1 MLGYIIQRSL
11 QGIVVLLGLSLL
23 VFAGVYAIGNPV
35 YILID
40 PRASPEQIEA
50 TIRSLGLDQPLWR
63 QYLIFLS
70 NAIQGE
76 LGQSFLTNR
85 PALTVI
91 LERLPATL
99 ELAFMAML
107 VAIVIGF
114 PLGLIAGM
122 RAGSPVDQFIM
133 TVSILGFSMPSFWL
147 GMLLIMVLAIELQI
161 LPTIGRGETIEI
173 LGVPVSILT
182 WDGLQHIVMPA
193 LNLAVFQASLIIRLA
208 RSAVR
213 EHLQLD
219 YVKYARARGLSPRR
233 IMSVHI
239 LKNILI
245 PIVTVMGVQ
254 FGMLIA
260 FTVVT
265 ETVFAWPGIGKL
277 IIDSI
282 ANLDRPV
289 IVAYVLVTATLFI
302 VINLCVDL
310 AYAIL
315 DPRIRLTSQP

>member
-11 QGIVVLLGLSLL
+11 QGIVVLLALSLL

-70 NAIQGE
+70 NAVQGE
-76 LGQSFLTNR
+76 LGNSFLTNR

-91 LERLPATL
+91 FERLPATL
-99 ELAFMAML
+99 ELAFVAML
-107 VAIVIGF
+107 IAIVVGF
-114 PLGLIAGM
+114 PLGLFAGM
-122 RAGSPVDQFIM
+122 RAGSTCDQFIM
-133 TVSILGFSMPSFWL
+133 VVSILGFSVPSFWL
-147 GMLLIMVLAIELQI
+147 GMLLIMFLAIELQV
-161 LPTIGRGETIEI
+161 LPTTGRGDTIQI
-173 LGVPVSILT
+173 LGVSVSILT
-182 WDGLQHIVMPA
+182 WDGLQHVVMPA
-193 LNLAVFQASLIIRLA
+193 LNLAVFQASLIIRLT

-213 EHLQLD
+213 EHLQLE
-219 YVKYARARGLSPRR
+219 YVKYARARGISPRR
-233 IMSVHI
+233 ILSVHI

-265 ETVFAWPGIGKL
+265 ESVFAWPGIGKL

-289 IVAYVLVTATLFI
+289 IVAYVLVTAMLFI

-310 AYAIL
+310 AYATL
-315 DPRIRLTSQP
+315 DPRIRLSSKT

>member
-11 QGIVVLLGLSLL
+11 QGLVVLLGLSLL

-63 QYLIFLS
+63 QYLIFLT

-76 LGQSFLTNR
+76 LGHSFLTNR

-107 VAIVIGF
+107 IAIVIGF

-122 RAGSPVDQFIM
+122 RAGSPADQLIM
-133 TVSILGFSMPSFWL
+133 TASILGFSVPSFWL

-161 LPTIGRGETIEI
+161 LPTTGRGETIEI

-182 WDGLQHIVMPA
+182 WDGLQHLVMPA
-193 LNLAVFQASLIIRLA
+193 LNLAVFQASLIVRLT

-233 IMSVHI
+233 IVSVHI

-265 ETVFAWPGIGKL
+265 ESVFAWPGIGKL

-302 VINLCVDL
+302 VINLLVDL
-310 AYAIL
+310 AYAML
-315 DPRIRLTSQP
+315 DPRIRLMSKP